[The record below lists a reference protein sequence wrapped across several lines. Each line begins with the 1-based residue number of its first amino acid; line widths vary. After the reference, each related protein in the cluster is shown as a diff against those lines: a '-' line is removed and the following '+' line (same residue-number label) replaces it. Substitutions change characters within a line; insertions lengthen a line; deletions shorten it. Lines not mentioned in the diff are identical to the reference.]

1 MHYVDTAKINGI
13 INFEVYMDINKIDDF
28 IYLKTRKALDAF
40 FDYLKP
46 AFDIVKNQ
54 GLSLH
59 SDSEKEL
66 LKDYNKDNLLYQI
79 NSTSLIIE
87 LFLVIE
93 LFIKTELFK
102 SNECFLYRFLEK
114 YPEEKKKENELLE
127 KRRNEFDQLKI
138 KMAASMKNDNKER
151 FNVLANEFVA
161 SIFDIRLSNEFISV
175 SVNEALNRLINYLNW
190 NISDEFLRRF
200 NRLIYCRNEIIHFGN
215 FNNLTIGVSSAM
227 SIIHS
232 LALGAKNENQ
242 KGFYKHFSQIPD
254 EYAEQI
260 KNYNEIFQHIYLHE
274 YWNKIIENSKDLY
287 IKSQKDA

>member
-1 MHYVDTAKINGI
+1 
-13 INFEVYMDINKIDDF
+13 MDINKIDDF
-28 IYLKTRKALDAF
+28 IYLKTRKVLGSF
-40 FDYLKP
+40 FDYLMP
-46 AFDIVKNQ
+46 AFDIVRNQ

-59 SDSEKEL
+59 SDGEKEL
-66 LKDYNKDNLLYQI
+66 LKNYNKDNLLYQI

-127 KRRNEFDQLKI
+127 KRNNEFDLLKI
-138 KMAASMKNDNKER
+138 KMAASIKNDNKER
-151 FNVLANEFVA
+151 FSVLVNEFVA
-161 SIFDIRLSNEFISV
+161 SVFDIRSSNDFISV
-175 SVNEALNRLINYLNW
+175 SVNEALNRLINYLKW
-190 NISDEFLRRF
+190 NISDDFLKKF
-200 NRLIYCRNEIIHFGN
+200 NRLVYCRNEIIHFGN

-227 SIIHS
+227 NVIYS
-232 LALGAKNENQ
+232 LALGAKEENQ
-242 KGFYKHFSQIPD
+242 KGFYKSFSQIPD

-274 YWNKIIENSKDLY
+274 YWDKIIENSMNLY
-287 IKSQKDA
+287 KKSQKDT

>member
-1 MHYVDTAKINGI
+1 
-13 INFEVYMDINKIDDF
+13 MDINKMDDF
-28 IYLKTRKALDAF
+28 IYLKTKKVLDSF

-54 GLSLH
+54 GVSLH
-59 SDSEKEL
+59 SDSEKEI

-79 NSTSLIIE
+79 NSTSLIME

-102 SNECFLYRFLEK
+102 SNECFLYRFLDK

-127 KRRNEFDQLKI
+127 KRNNEFDQLKI
-138 KMAASMKNDNKER
+138 KMATSMKNGNMER
-151 FNVLANEFVA
+151 YKNLINEFVV
-161 SIFDIRLSNEFISV
+161 SIFDFRSSNEFISV
-175 SVNEALNRLINYLNW
+175 SVSEALNRLINYLNW
-190 NISDEFLRRF
+190 DIADEVLKKF

-215 FNNLTIGVSSAM
+215 FNNLTIGVSSAQ

-232 LALGAKNENQ
+232 LALGAKNESQ
-242 KGFYKHFSQIPD
+242 KGFYKNFSQIPD

-260 KNYNEIFQHIYLHE
+260 NYYNEIFQHIYLHE
-274 YWNKIIENSKDLY
+274 YWNKIIESSNDIYKKSLKD
-287 IKSQKDA
+287 S